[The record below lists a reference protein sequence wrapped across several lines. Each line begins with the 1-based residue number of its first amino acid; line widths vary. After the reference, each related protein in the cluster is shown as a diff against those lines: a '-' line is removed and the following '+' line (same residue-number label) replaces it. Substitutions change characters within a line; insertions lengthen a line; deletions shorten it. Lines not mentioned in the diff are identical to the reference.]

1 MRTVRAIPLDHRLAQ
16 LVAKGVCLGDAQH
29 RLNALVKELAT
40 PRLDYFEL
48 CRRFQR
54 LGGLLTRKDFCRRA
68 RRYLEAQPDATP
80 KQMARDLF
88 RGAERAEIHR
98 QFDPSRWYRRRI
110 QAFRNHQALLKE
122 SA

>member
-68 RRYLEAQPDATP
+68 QRYLEAHPDAIP
-80 KQMARDLF
+80 EQMARDLF
-88 RGAERAEIHR
+88 HGAEWAVINNLGN
-98 QFDPSRWYRRRI
+98 PYRWYWRRI